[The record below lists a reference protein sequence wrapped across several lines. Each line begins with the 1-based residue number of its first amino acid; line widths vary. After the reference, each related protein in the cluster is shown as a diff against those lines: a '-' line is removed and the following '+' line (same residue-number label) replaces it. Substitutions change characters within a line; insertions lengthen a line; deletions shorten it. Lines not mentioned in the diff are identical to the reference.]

1 MVFPHTNSGQGINH
15 QFPPYAPLA
24 AKATFAIPEK
34 QHDKLSSQL
43 TTGVHLGLTTG
54 KKAFIIFNPT
64 TCRVHESCNIHLF
77 EGALDSKCVTIKI
90 PRVDSPSHVVEMMK
104 LNDEGEAGGDGA
116 KNKEGEVE
124 VRGDDEG
131 EAVVSSGQSPLSVE
145 PRQSR

>member
-1 MVFPHTNSGQGINH
+1 MAFLTPHFLMVFPHTNSGQGINH

-54 KKAFIIFNPT
+54 KKAFTIFNPT

-104 LNDEGEAGGDGA
+104 LNDKGEAGADGAENEEGEA
-116 KNKEGEVE
+116 E
-124 VRGDDEG
+124 VRGDHKVKVLVLIG
-131 EAVVSSGQSPLSVE
+131 TS
-145 PRQSR
+145 